1 MKTFRDNVARLA
13 FSSSLVVHLSLLFY
27 YLSSFVRRT
36 SLCKEEYD
44 YKEDAETNYLKGTH
58 LPKKMASKERRRMQE
73 NYFIAYDT
81 DDDLADRF
89 DKYDTMLLWMK
100 LNAYLGGF
108 FLVIVYICII
118 TLGVPVHVEAI
129 LAGVLFLI
137 TVPFLLFVVYLSFR
151 LSMRHAVFGRWE
163 YLVKEQI
170 DFETETTVRYT
181 NLEIVLVLLV
191 FIAIGAFMAFGMY
204 KAIILR

>member
-1 MKTFRDNVARLA
+1 MKTLRDNIARVA
-13 FSSSLVVHLSLLFY
+13 FSSSLAVHLSLIFY

-44 YKEDAETNYLKGTH
+44 YNEDAETNYLRGTH
-58 LPKKMASKERRRMQE
+58 LPKKMISKERRRIQE
-73 NYFIAYDT
+73 NYFTAYDT

-118 TLGVPVHVEAI
+118 TLGVPTHIEAI
-129 LAGVLFLI
+129 FAGAFVVATI
-137 TVPFLLFVVYLSFR
+137 PYILFVVYLSFR

-163 YLVKEQI
+163 HLVKDQI

-181 NLEIVLVLLV
+181 NLEIVLALLI
-191 FIAIGAFMAFGMY
+191 FFAIGTFIAFGMY